1 MSERIVTLGSC
12 YVDINVANFPFG
24 TEGIPLESELI
35 GGDYELVAGGSAV
48 NFCRKIS
55 ELGILKPSFLGVVGN
70 DEMGEMVEK
79 LLEHD
84 GTDSLLLRH
93 DGVRTAVSFN
103 MTSGTGQHVIV
114 VAGTANAHMDESIL
128 PNLDVELQGAKY
140 LYLGGAFKLKKLQ
153 PYFGEVVRLATAHGV
168 QIVVDHGRVPEG
180 SSKEEITAVREL
192 VLASQVYVPSRDEFA
207 KLWDV
212 PTTDDGMAL
221 LRQYVPDITMAVKD
235 GGSPVKYQSASESGN
250 IQPPRVEAVGD
261 VTGAGDTFNAGFLS
275 ALASVKSL
283 ADSVTAGCEL
293 AAKKV
298 TQKS

>member
-12 YVDINVANFPFG
+12 YVDINVANFPVG
-24 TEGIPLESELI
+24 PQGIPLESELI
-35 GGDYELVAGGSAV
+35 GGDYELIAGGSAV

-55 ELGILKPSFLGVVGN
+55 ELGILKPNFLGVVGN

-79 LLEHD
+79 LLGRD
-84 GTDSLLLRH
+84 GTDSLLLKH

-128 PNLDVELQGAKY
+128 PNLDVELQGARY

-153 PYFGEVVRLATAHGV
+153 PYFSEVVRIATVHGA

-192 VLASQVYVPSRDEFA
+192 VLASQIYLPSRDEFV

-212 PTTDDGMAL
+212 STTEEGMAL
-221 LRQYVPDITMAVKD
+221 LRQYVPDIAIAVKD
-235 GGSPVKYQSASESGN
+235 GSSPVRYESANESGSV
-250 IQPPRVEAVGD
+250 QPPTVEAVGD
-261 VTGAGDTFNAGFLS
+261 VTGAGDTFNAGLLS
-275 ALASVKSL
+275 ELAGGKSL
-283 ADSVTAGCEL
+283 AEAVTSGCEI
-293 AAKKV
+293 AAKKIA
-298 TQKS
+298 KKM